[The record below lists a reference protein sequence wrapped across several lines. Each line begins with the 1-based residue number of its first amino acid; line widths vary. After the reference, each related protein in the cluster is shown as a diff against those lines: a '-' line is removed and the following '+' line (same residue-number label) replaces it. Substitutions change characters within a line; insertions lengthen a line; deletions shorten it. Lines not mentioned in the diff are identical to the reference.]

1 MTVPFSVL
9 HISYIYTIPGGNHRS
24 THDAKA
30 EDKKMRKTV
39 EKLEIEKHFNR
50 VIGTDECTVAS
61 STVSKAVQGCDDHF
75 RLFPAYRT
83 TLTLRESVKN
93 ADKQK
98 KNQRASVSVNQR
110 SRCSPVPDV
119 V

>member
-1 MTVPFSVL
+1 
-9 HISYIYTIPGGNHRS
+9 
-24 THDAKA
+24 
-30 EDKKMRKTV
+30 MRKTV

-61 STVSKAVQGCDDHF
+61 SVSKAVQGCDDHF
-75 RLFPAYRT
+75 RLFAAYRT
-83 TLTLRESVKN
+83 TLTKRKREN

-110 SRCSPVPDV
+110 SRCSPVPDFV
-119 V
+119 A

>member
-1 MTVPFSVL
+1 MTQKRK
-9 HISYIYTIPGGNHRS
+9 T
-24 THDAKA
+24 
-30 EDKKMRKTV
+30 KKMRKTV

-75 RLFPAYRT
+75 RLFAAYRT